1 MASSL
6 VVRVLSAPAS
16 VTKSMRRMN
25 VDASTV
31 REWCRQEDID
41 TSTLFNTA
49 YMWCFWKRANLYTDV
64 RLFEEENV
72 VPKYVVRY
80 LESYHGN

>member
-6 VVRVLSAPAS
+6 VVRGWSAPVS
-16 VTKSMRRMN
+16 VTKSMRRRN

-31 REWCRQEDID
+31 REWCRTEDID
-41 TSTLFNTA
+41 TATLFNTA

-64 RLFEEENV
+64 RLFEQENV
-72 VPKYVVRY
+72 VPRYVTRY
-80 LESYHGN
+80 LESYHGH